1 MVPTYVS
8 VYFAVHSLP
17 VHTLDILIGRKYGST
32 EDAYI
37 YCRSS
42 AMLLLWYV
50 NRSWSQVGRYVPAIN
65 VIAIIGL

>member
-1 MVPTYVS
+1 MVPYAN

-17 VHTLDILIGRKYGST
+17 VHTLGVLIGCKYGST

-42 AMLLLWYV
+42 GMLLLWYV
-50 NRSWSQVGRYVPAIN
+50 NRSRSQVGRIRACN
-65 VIAIIGL
+65 